1 MASSSPHLFVSLWKE
16 QAFLVAWVR
25 TFGSQMPLPVDK
37 NIIRGTREAEVWEES
52 SRHLVGV
59 VGRGWLPDALIC
71 YDEGLIAQTEQGDV
85 PFRENLRG

>member
-1 MASSSPHLFVSLWKE
+1 MGDGDTGSPHLASPSPHLFVSLWKE

-37 NIIRGTREAEVWEES
+37 SIIRGTREAEVWEES

-59 VGRGWLPDALIC
+59 VGRG
-71 YDEGLIAQTEQGDV
+71 
-85 PFRENLRG
+85 RGGCLMP